1 MTLIDSKPLATLLK
15 ERTLEIHDSVA
26 TSEGANLLT
35 SGNLSREEYTR
46 YLMMLWH
53 VYDTLEKA
61 LERHAT
67 HPALEPTYNP
77 TLLERAPSLAAD
89 ISHLLDVDESS
100 WKYHPIHTNLIAAY
114 PSPLS
119 DYVQRI
125 EELSNSSDPSA
136 LLAHSYVRYLG
147 DLSGGQTI
155 RHTLA
160 KAYNLDEAAGFGLSF
175 YRFKE
180 LRSSKVA
187 SQGEMKRIKEWF
199 REGMNVAGE
208 RIVHIKATVTEESQR
223 AFLFNSQLFNILRL
237 EEQEETLT
245 SKQGRRS
252 LSAYPLSQIL
262 AVFGAVCLAHFFLV
276 TSSAETAYYPL
287 SRILAVFGA
296 AYLAHFILVVGR
308 FTGIESSHCSF
319 LTIKHWFASHL

>member
-1 MTLIDSKPLATLLK
+1 MFFRNICLS
-15 ERTLEIHDSVA
+15 
-26 TSEGANLLT
+26 LLT
-35 SGNLSREEYTR
+35 CHFSSSA
-46 YLMMLWH
+46 
-53 VYDTLEKA
+53 LEKA

-89 ISHLLDVDESS
+89 ISHLLDVEESS
-100 WKYHPIHTNLIAAY
+100 WKNHPIHINLMAVY
-114 PSPLS
+114 PPPLS

-125 EELSNSSDPSA
+125 EELSNSSDPST

-199 REGMNVAGE
+199 REGMNAAGE
-208 RIVHIKATVTEESQR
+208 RVVQIKGMSRLQR
-223 AFLFNSQLFNILRL
+223 
-237 EEQEETLT
+237 
-245 SKQGRRS
+245 
-252 LSAYPLSQIL
+252 
-262 AVFGAVCLAHFFLV
+262 H
-276 TSSAETAYYPL
+276 
-287 SRILAVFGA
+287 RIRV
-296 AYLAHFILVVGR
+296 YDN
-308 FTGIESSHCSF
+308 E
-319 LTIKHWFASHL
+319 

>member
-1 MTLIDSKPLATLLK
+1 MTPVDYSKPLATLLK

-26 TSEGANLLT
+26 TSDGANLLT
-35 SGNLSREEYTR
+35 SGKLSREEYTR

-53 VYDTLEKA
+53 VYELVLLFVFYISKCLSLLTCRFPSSALEKA
-61 LERHAT
+61 LESHAT

-100 WKYHPIHTNLIAAY
+100 WKYHPIHINLMAAY

-175 YRFKE
+175 YKFKE

-187 SQGEMKRIKEWF
+187 SQGEMKRIKDWF

-208 RIVHIKATVTEESQR
+208 RNFQLKGMSRELKIDIYRVG
-223 AFLFNSQLFNILRL
+223 LFEN
-237 EEQEETLT
+237 E
-245 SKQGRRS
+245 
-252 LSAYPLSQIL
+252 
-262 AVFGAVCLAHFFLV
+262 
-276 TSSAETAYYPL
+276 
-287 SRILAVFGA
+287 
-296 AYLAHFILVVGR
+296 
-308 FTGIESSHCSF
+308 
-319 LTIKHWFASHL
+319 